1 MKVLLDLTGKS
12 QYDSDVDAR
21 YQKSA
26 CGPTTINVI
35 LNYVRKNQD
44 VPHKNI
50 NELYKLLGTTKI
62 GLFKWRMI
70 RNLKKLLGDNWRV
83 EECTVNVALD
93 ELRAGRP
100 VAMKF
105 DKYFSFNWFA
115 KPMFRYHWVPLVGY
129 EIRAGKLYLKIHDN
143 GGRNRESKVRDVLY
157 EENRDV
163 LSFVKIAP
171 KLF

>member
-1 MKVLLDLTGKS
+1 MKVLLDLKGKS
-12 QYDSDVDAR
+12 QYASEVDAR

-35 LNYVRKNQD
+35 LNYLYKNQD
-44 VPHKNI
+44 ISQKSI

-62 GLFKWRMI
+62 GLFKWRLV
-70 RNLKKLLGDNWRV
+70 RNLQQLLGKDWIV
-83 EECTVNVALD
+83 EECTVNVAMD

-105 DKYFSFNWFA
+105 DKYFSFNWFS
-115 KPMFRYHWVPLVGY
+115 KPVYKYHWVPLVGY

-143 GGRNRESKVRDVLY
+143 GGRNRESKVIEVLY

>member
-1 MKVLLDLTGKS
+1 MKVLLNLNGKS
-12 QYDSDVDAR
+12 QYASDVDVR
-21 YQKSA
+21 NQKSA

-35 LNYVRKNQD
+35 LNYVCKDQD
-44 VPHKNI
+44 FSQKNI
-50 NELYKLLGTTKI
+50 NELYTILGTTKI

-70 RNLKKLLGDNWRV
+70 RNLQKLLGKHWVV
-83 EECTVNVALD
+83 EECTINEALD

-105 DKYFSFNWFA
+105 DKYFSFNWFT
-115 KPMFRYHWVPLVGY
+115 KTMFKYHWVPLIGY
-129 EIRAGKLYLKIHDN
+129 EIRAGKLYLRIHDN

-157 EENRDV
+157 EDNRSV